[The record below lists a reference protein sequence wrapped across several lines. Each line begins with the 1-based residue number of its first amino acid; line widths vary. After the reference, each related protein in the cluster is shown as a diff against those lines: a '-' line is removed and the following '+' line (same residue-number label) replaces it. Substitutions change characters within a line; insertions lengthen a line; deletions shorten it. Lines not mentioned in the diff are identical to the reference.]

1 MDEREEGT
9 HRQVLL
15 EVRGLTKVFD
25 GVAVLEGVDLTVH
38 GGEIHALVGANG
50 SGKSTLIK
58 ILSGYHLPS
67 AGSVTLASDAQE
79 GDGQPMMAFLHQDL
93 GLVES
98 MSVLENVALSCGY
111 RTSRRSGRIRWRSTR
126 EEVCTLLSEFGLGVQ
141 ADSTVGSLGATDR
154 RLVAIA
160 RAAHSLGNKRGV
172 LVLDEPTA
180 ELARN
185 ESHRVFEV
193 MSLVAKR
200 GAGVLFASHDLADA
214 LLLAQTVTVLRDG
227 RVVACVESKSS
238 TVEDLVTY
246 MFGAAEEALLE
257 TEEQHLSAASASKSE
272 AHGQPAPAPAVRL
285 TGLCSFHLKDVNLDV
300 WPGEIVGVTGL
311 VGCGKS
317 ELGRVIAGAQS
328 PISGTI
334 SIFGGPP
341 TRFVSP
347 HAALAAGVAYVPP
360 DRRRFGGV
368 LTMDA
373 RENVTLS
380 TVGSFFQKGWLRK
393 HQELDSVA
401 RQMVEVGAV
410 PRNPRHVFGVFS
422 GGNQQKLVFA
432 RAQRIVPRVVVLD
445 EPTHGVDVATIP
457 ELFHLIREM
466 TERGCGVVLI
476 TSDLDE
482 LVALSDRVI
491 VLGDGQCTEE
501 LIGKDVTAAE
511 VDLAIARGRRERV
524 H

>member
-1 MDEREEGT
+1 
-9 HRQVLL
+9 
-15 EVRGLTKVFD
+15 LTKLFG
-25 GVAVLEGVDLTVH
+25 GVAVLDGVDLTVH
-38 GGEIHALVGANG
+38 SGEIHALVGANG

-58 ILSGYHLPS
+58 ILSGYHVAS
-67 AGSVTLASDAQE
+67 SGSVTAVPDPQAE
-79 GDGQPMMAFLHQDL
+79 GVREPVLAFLHQDL

-98 MSVLENVALSCGY
+98 MSVLENVALTCGY
-111 RTSRRSGRIRWRSTR
+111 TTSRRSRRIRWRSTR
-126 EEVCTLLSEFGLGVQ
+126 EEVRTLLSEFGLGVQ
-141 ADSTVGSLGATDR
+141 ANSTVGSLGATDR

-160 RAAHSLGNKRGV
+160 RAAHSLGNSLGV

-180 ELARN
+180 ELARD

-227 RVVACVESKSS
+227 RVVARVQSESS
-238 TVEDLVTY
+238 TVEDLVAY
-246 MFGAAEEALLE
+246 MFGAAEEALLA
-257 TEEQHLSAASASKSE
+257 TEEIHKSAAGAPKPEVS
-272 AHGQPAPAPAVRL
+272 GQLAPTPAIRL
-285 TGLCSFHLKDVNLDV
+285 SGLYSSHLKNVNLDV
-300 WPGEIVGVTGL
+300 WPGEVVGVTGL

-317 ELGRVIAGAQS
+317 ELGRVIAGAQT
-328 PISGTI
+328 PVSGTI
-334 SIFGGPP
+334 SVFGDTP
-341 TRFVSP
+341 TRFASP
-347 HAALAAGVAYVPP
+347 HSALAVGVAYVPP

-380 TVGSFFQKGWLRK
+380 TVSSFFQGGWLRK
-393 HQELDSVA
+393 QKELNSVA
-401 RQMVEVGAV
+401 DQMVEVGAV
-410 PRNPRHVFGVFS
+410 PHNPRHLFGVFS

-432 RAQRIVPRVVVLD
+432 RALRIVPRVVVLD

-457 ELFHLIREM
+457 ELFHLVREM
-466 TERGCGVVLI
+466 SERGCGVVLI

-482 LVALSDRVI
+482 LVALSDRII
-491 VLGDGQCTEE
+491 VLVDGQLTEE
-501 LIGKDVTAAE
+501 LRGKDVTAGQ